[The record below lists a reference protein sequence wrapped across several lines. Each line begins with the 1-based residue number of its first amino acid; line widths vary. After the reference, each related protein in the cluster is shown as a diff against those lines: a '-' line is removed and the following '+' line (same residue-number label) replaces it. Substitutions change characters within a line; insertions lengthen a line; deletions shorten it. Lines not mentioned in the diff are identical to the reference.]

1 MIQIQAQAHPMSTD
15 TLVLEH
21 NRHIRQEVNITT
33 IIVKLSQ
40 QQIRAIQQKSSFLEE
55 LIN

>member
-1 MIQIQAQAHPMSTD
+1 MIQIQAQAHLMSTD
-15 TLVLEH
+15 TLVLGH
-21 NRHIRQEVNITT
+21 NRHIRQEVNIII